1 MTVKIIARISKKNY
15 KALKR
20 LAKYKGT
27 DAVINQALKQ
37 FFDKNHNHDSYL
49 QVYRLLFLLNQ
60 DVIFDS
66 YCSALYILY
75 DNN

>member
-37 FFDKNHNHDSYL
+37 FFDKNKNEST
-49 QVYRLLFLLNQ
+49 
-60 DVIFDS
+60 
-66 YCSALYILY
+66 A
-75 DNN
+75 